1 MARRLPRLAAAVT
14 VPALVA
20 ACSGS
25 GGGDRTAAPVT
36 TATTEAPAVTPAA
49 EAPASTTTTS
59 AAPPAT
65 TATTARTA
73 AAAPA
78 VLRPAQPGEPEVAD
92 NPRDLAAQIV
102 QTQAAIADP
111 ATPPDELRRMA
122 HLNQL
127 TFRRLVAVPEW
138 RSAVLAALPAPLRDL
153 TEANVAA
160 GGKLRSLI
168 AKPKDTLPAWRIVSP
183 APAEEL
189 LGYYREAEVTT
200 GVPWQY
206 LAAIHLT
213 ETRMGRIRGT
223 STAGA
228 QGPMQFMPA
237 TWAAYGE
244 GDINSNR
251 DAIAAAARYLKRNGA
266 PGDMRKALWNYNH
279 DYRYVDAVTLY
290 AEQMAADPRAYVGY
304 HGWQVYYLTT
314 TGDVWLPEGWE
325 SPPR

>member
-1 MARRLPRLAAAVT
+1 MGVRRLPRLAALVAVPT
-14 VPALVA
+14 VVA

-25 GGGDRTAAPVT
+25 GSDAGSPAAVTSASTTAPA
-36 TATTEAPAVTPAA
+36 ATTEV
-49 EAPASTTTTS
+49 
-59 AAPPAT
+59 PPAT
-65 TATTARTA
+65 TTTAA
-73 AAAPA
+73 VAAPA
-78 VLRPAQPGEPEVAD
+78 PAPSTTAAGSPSVTFAPGGPELAGD
-92 NPRDLAAQIV
+92 PRGLAAQIV
-102 QTQAAIADP
+102 AAQAVIADP
-111 ATPPDELRRMA
+111 AAPADQLRRMS
-122 HLNQL
+122 HLQQL
-127 TFRRLVAVPEW
+127 AFRRLVAKPEW
-138 RSAVLAALPAPLRDL
+138 KPEVLANLPPALRDL
-153 TEANVAA
+153 AEANVAA
-160 GGKLRSLI
+160 GAKLRALI
-168 AKPKDTLPAWRIVSP
+168 TKPKDTLPSWRIVPP
-183 APAEEL
+183 APADEL
-189 LGYYREAEVTT
+189 LGYYREAEATT

-266 PGDMRKALWNYNH
+266 PADMRKALWNYNH

-290 AEQMAADPRAYVGY
+290 AEQMAADARAYHGY

-314 TGDVWLPEGWE
+314 SGDVWLPEGWE
-325 SPPR
+325 SPGQ